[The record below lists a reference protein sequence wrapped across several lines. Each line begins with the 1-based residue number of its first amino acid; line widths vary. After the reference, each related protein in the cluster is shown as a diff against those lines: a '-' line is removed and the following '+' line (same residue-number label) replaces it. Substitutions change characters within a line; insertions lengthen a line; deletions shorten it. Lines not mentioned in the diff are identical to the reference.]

1 MLQILRYTAF
11 YVVLFLL
18 LSSCAAIK
26 GVKEVSCHLVDT
38 ISRQDLHLATT
49 YNVEVGNS
57 VTICCSDRCFEEIMQ
72 LGMNG
77 TNIYFRTVTD
87 KENRIISQYIYDNNR
102 KLLSCLFY
110 FVPNEF
116 NWVRIGREYKFNS
129 KGDII
134 KIINHEDGY
143 SICCEQ
149 AMYIGDR
156 YSKLKA
162 SKEYPRRIL
171 NRGKWQ
177 GKNIWEYH
185 YINRKKQ
192 NKMLVIDGNS
202 GKILKK
208 LDVIITY

>member
-1 MLQILRYTAF
+1 MLQILRHTAF

-26 GVKEVSCHLVDT
+26 GVKEVSCHWVDT
-38 ISRQDLHLATT
+38 ISQQNLHLATT
-49 YNVEVGNS
+49 Y
-57 VTICCSDRCFEEIMQ
+57 
-72 LGMNG
+72 
-77 TNIYFRTVTD
+77 IYLRTVTD
-87 KENRIISQYIYDNNR
+87 KVHRIISLYNYDNDR
-102 KLLSCLFY
+102 KLLSCF
-110 FVPNEF
+110 FEFMPNKY
-116 NWVRIGREYKFNS
+116 NWVRIGREYKFNL

-143 SICCEQ
+143 SICSEQ

-156 YSKLKA
+156 YSKRKA
-162 SKEYPRRIL
+162 SKKYPKRSL

-177 GKNIWEYH
+177 GKNIGEYH

-202 GKILKK
+202 GKMLKK